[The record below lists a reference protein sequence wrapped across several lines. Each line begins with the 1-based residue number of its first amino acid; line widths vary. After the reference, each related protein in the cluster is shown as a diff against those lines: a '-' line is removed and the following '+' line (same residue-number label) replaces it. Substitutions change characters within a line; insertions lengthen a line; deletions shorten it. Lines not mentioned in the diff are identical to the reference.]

1 MTHTD
6 QVQLRR
12 VLGLDALTCAAAGA
26 LMTGAAQPLANWT
39 GLAPVLLMGAGLSLF
54 PVAALFGWMSRQAR
68 VPAGLVWLAVLGN
81 AAWVAAS
88 LVVLTL
94 GNPTAF
100 GYAFVLAQAAT
111 VAVLAGLEARALPVR
126 RAAAA

>member
-6 QVQLRR
+6 QTQLRR

-26 LMTGAAQPLANWT
+26 LMAGAAQPLAGWT
-39 GLAPVLLMGAGLSLF
+39 GLSPTLLMGAGLSLF

-68 VPAGLVWLAVLGN
+68 VPSGLIWLAVLGN

-94 GNPTAF
+94 ESPTPF
-100 GYAFVLAQAAT
+100 GYAFVLGQAAA
-111 VAVLAGLEARALPVR
+111 VAILAGLEARALPVR
-126 RAAAA
+126 RAAAV